1 MPNNSLNSI
10 IQKKTYSSQMDGI
23 RVGQWLTFKP
33 FTQEEI
39 LKIKEYKKEISFK
52 DGTITSNR
60 EVDNSYRKTNVGWL
74 YPTQE
79 NRWVYDK
86 ISNCIVS
93 ANNRLWKF
101 DIFGIN
107 EAFQYAIYN
116 QGHHYDWHLDTGVGD
131 MTRKISASLQLSSP
145 TDYNGGEMLIKS
157 NREAII
163 SPKELGTLIVFPSFL
178 LHKVKPIISG
188 QRESLVIW
196 ISGPPFR

>member
-1 MPNNSLNSI
+1 
-10 IQKKTYSSQMDGI
+10 
-23 RVGQWLTFKP
+23 
-33 FTQEEI
+33 
-39 LKIKEYKKEISFK
+39 
-52 DGTITSNR
+52 
-60 EVDNSYRKTNVGWL
+60 
-74 YPTQE
+74 
-79 NRWVYDK
+79 
-86 ISNCIVS
+86 
-93 ANNRLWKF
+93 
-101 DIFGIN
+101 
-107 EAFQYAIYN
+107 
-116 QGHHYDWHLDTGVGD
+116 